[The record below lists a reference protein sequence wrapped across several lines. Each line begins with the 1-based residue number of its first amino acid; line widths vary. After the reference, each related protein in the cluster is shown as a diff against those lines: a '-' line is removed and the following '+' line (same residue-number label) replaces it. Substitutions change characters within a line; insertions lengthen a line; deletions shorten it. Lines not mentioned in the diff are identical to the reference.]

1 MSKSQQEIG
10 MLKSQQG
17 IGLIEILIAL
27 VLFGVGL
34 SFALRTLPDSN
45 VIMTRGRN
53 ITKATN
59 LAQEKMEDLM
69 AVPFS
74 DAELAA
80 GTHNDT
86 ENPIDRHFTRIWIVA
101 DDTPMQGIKTVNV
114 TVEFET
120 ASKDSSVT
128 VTTFITS
135 RR

>member
-1 MSKSQQEIG
+1 

-27 VLFGVGL
+27 VLFGAGL
-34 SFALRTLPDSN
+34 SLALRTLPESN

-59 LAQEKMEDLM
+59 LAQEKVEDLM
-69 AVPFS
+69 AVPFT
-74 DAELAA
+74 DADLTA

-86 ENPIDRHFTRIWIVA
+86 ENPIERHFTRSWNVS
-101 DDTPMQGIKTVNV
+101 DDTPMQGMKTVNV
-114 TVEFET
+114 TVGFET

-128 VTTFITS
+128 VTTFLTS